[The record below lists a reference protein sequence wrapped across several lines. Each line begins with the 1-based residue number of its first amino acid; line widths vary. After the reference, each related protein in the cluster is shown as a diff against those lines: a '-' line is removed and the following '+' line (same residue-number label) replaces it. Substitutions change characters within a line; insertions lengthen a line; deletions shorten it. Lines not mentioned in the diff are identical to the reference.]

1 MCTFF
6 VVNLTQ
12 GLFQKYKNILKNQLL
27 KLKEQKAKYKRGYKN
42 SLSNLKKKINNMNA
56 LQMNMVISKLQKSKK
71 NNRNI

>member
-12 GLFQKYKNILKNQLL
+12 GLFQNYKNILKNQLL

-56 LQMNMVISKLQKSKK
+56 LQMDMVISKLQKSKK
-71 NNRNI
+71 NSRNI